1 MSSFVLRQVLWKSG
15 LEIDFDRNEV
25 FRIFPDRKITNP
37 IQDFLSF
44 VLLMQF
50 FCFRDFIGSLMSEQ
64 YWQMYEGQQRNKGSD
79 NIQIKSETNAVCD
92 FPQ

>member
-1 MSSFVLRQVLWKSG
+1 MKCFGYFLIEKSQI
-15 LEIDFDRNEV
+15 LF
-25 FRIFPDRKITNP
+25 
-37 IQDFLSF
+37 QDFLSF
-44 VLLMQF
+44 VSLMQF

-79 NIQIKSETNAVCD
+79 NTHIKSETNAVCD